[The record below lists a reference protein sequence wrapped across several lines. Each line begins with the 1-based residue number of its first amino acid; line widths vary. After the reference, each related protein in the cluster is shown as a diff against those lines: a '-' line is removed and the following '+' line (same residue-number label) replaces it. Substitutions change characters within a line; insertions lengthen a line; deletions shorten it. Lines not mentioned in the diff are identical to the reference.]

1 MTDEYK
7 KLRKKLLAIFWTNMI
22 LSVAALLILIYIKGI
37 LNLHNGGN
45 VLFEQYSII
54 FSIIAIPGALKLF
67 HSQSKKIELLEG
79 EIFLKKYFN
88 SYILRLLIL
97 DAVIILNLAGIYSFN
112 SLNAV
117 YMTLIIIF
125 ALAFCYPARTPFKTN
140 TTKRKNN
147 I

>member
-125 ALAFCYPARTPFKTN
+125 ALAFCYPGKNAIQNKHN
-140 TTKRKNN
+140 ETKE
-147 I
+147 